1 MTVASVTKV
10 TNDKG
15 DNEKILGAVHIS
27 TGIWLT
33 VEENSKKTSAR
44 RDRILSFF
52 FHNLLFP
59 HKQNIWDF
67 ITLS

>member
-44 RDRILSFF
+44 RDRILI
-52 FHNLLFP
+52 LFSIIFYFLI
-59 HKQNIWDF
+59 NRTFGI
-67 ITLS
+67 S